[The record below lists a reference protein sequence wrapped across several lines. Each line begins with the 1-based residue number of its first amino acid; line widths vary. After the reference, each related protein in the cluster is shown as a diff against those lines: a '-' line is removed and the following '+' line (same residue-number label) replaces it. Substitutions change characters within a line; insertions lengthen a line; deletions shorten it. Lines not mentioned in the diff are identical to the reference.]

1 MPEILLALLD
11 EEAGNLLVEATDSEI
26 ASEIGLDLAGLL
38 GEPEGLACARPTNG
52 MSLPS
57 ITSTGPVL
65 RISGV
70 WHNSLIEGPGRRSA
84 VRMQGCPIRC
94 QGCYVPETWDFEA
107 GTDVPVVD
115 VAKALLSEPQ
125 DGVTI
130 LGGEPFAQPEALSWL
145 VSQLR
150 ARDPD
155 VHILVYSGF
164 TYEALN
170 RRGPDVQYVLNNID
184 ILIDGPYVLA
194 LSGSAGPWT
203 GSGNQRVLDM
213 RATRATGEVVLW
225 QEEADARAA

>member
-1 MPEILLALLD
+1 MPEFLLALLD
-11 EEAGNLLVEATDSEI
+11 EEAGNLLVEATDSDI
-26 ASEIGLDLAGLL
+26 ASEIGLDLAELEL
-38 GEPEGLACARPTNG
+38 VPEGLACARPTNG
-52 MSLPS
+52 MSLPT
-57 ITSTGPVL
+57 ITGTGPVI

-70 WHNSLIEGPGRRSA
+70 WHQSLIEGPGRRSV

-107 GTDVPVVD
+107 GDNVPVVD
-115 VAKALLSEPQ
+115 VAKSLLSEPH

-145 VSQLR
+145 VSQIR
-150 ARDPD
+150 AREPD

-164 TYEALN
+164 TYEALA
-170 RRGPDVQYVLNNID
+170 RRGPDVAHVLDQID
-184 ILIDGPYVLA
+184 VLIDGPYVLA

-213 RATRATGEVVLW
+213 RATRASGEVTPW
-225 QEEADARAA
+225 QEAVAV